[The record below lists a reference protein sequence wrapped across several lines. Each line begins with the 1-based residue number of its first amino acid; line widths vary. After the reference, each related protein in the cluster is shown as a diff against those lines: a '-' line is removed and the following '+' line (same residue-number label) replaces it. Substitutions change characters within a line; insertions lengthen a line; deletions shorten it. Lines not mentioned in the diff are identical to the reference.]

1 MRRLWKTLNR
11 VLLIILLF
19 LFIEGGTVAA
29 AAAPRVYANA
39 AILIDMR
46 TGQILWEKNADQ
58 LLPPASTTKILTA
71 VTALDLA
78 GDDLSKLFTVSE
90 NVRGIPETNI
100 NLRPGEQLS
109 LYDLLVGTLL
119 PSGNDAAYAVAEAVG
134 GTETA
139 FVYLMNLKAKSLGA
153 FSAQLFNTNGLPDKR
168 HLMSA
173 RDIAVISRY
182 AMMNEV
188 FAEIVALKYAVIG
201 SGESERY
208 LKNTNRLLHND
219 ADIIGVKTG
228 TTNDAGQCLVAA
240 KTGFIEGYNGSDNVV
255 FLSVVLNSP
264 DRWTESE
271 RLLNYGFDNF
281 HMVKGASAGDMVAM
295 IPVEKGTSGYVPV
308 KVYSDCV
315 FLCPKGSIITVEW
328 NIPEALFAPL
338 KEGQSVGSMSFADEK
353 GNIWGAAEL
362 FAAAGVRK
370 KILGIF

>member
-1 MRRLWKTLNR
+1 MRCLSKTIKK
-11 VLLIILLF
+11 VLVVLAVL
-19 LFIEGGTVAA
+19 LFIESGSVAL
-29 AAAPRVYANA
+29 AAAPRVYAHA
-39 AILIDMR
+39 ATLIDMR
-46 TGQILWEKNADQ
+46 TGQMLWEKNADQ
-58 LLPPASTTKILTA
+58 PLPPASTTKIVTA
-71 VTALDLA
+71 LTALDLA
-78 GDDLSKLFTVSE
+78 GDDLHKLFTISE
-90 NVRGIPETNI
+90 NVKGIPESNI
-100 NLRPGEQLS
+100 DLRAGEQFS

-139 FVYLMNLKAKSLGA
+139 FVYLMNLKAQSLGA
-153 FSAQLFNTNGLPDKR
+153 TATQLFNTNGLPDKR

-188 FAEIVALKYAVIG
+188 FAEIVSLKYASIG
-201 SGESERY
+201 SGESKRQ

-240 KTGFIEGYNGSDNVV
+240 KVGFIEGSETEMEL
-255 FLSVVLNSP
+255 LSVVLNSP

-281 HMVKGASAGDMVAM
+281 HIMEGAAAGNTVAM
-295 IPVEKGTSGYVPV
+295 IPVKNGASEYITV
-308 KVYSDCV
+308 KVYADCV
-315 FLCPKGSIITVEW
+315 FLCPKGSVITVVW
-328 NIPEALFAPL
+328 DIPESLSAPL
-338 KEGQSVGSMSFADEK
+338 KEGQVVGRMNFTDEK
-353 GNIWGAAEL
+353 GNIWGTAELVAAES
-362 FAAAGVRK
+362 VRK